1 MKKNTTTRSWLKV
14 FSQSYNIIT
23 LDRQTL
29 KEKFIFSFKGYQLFG
44 ILIYLLLLVSFLFFF
59 LIAFG
64 PLAKL
69 LPETQF
75 TQKKDLIELV
85 VMVDSLEKSLVL
97 KTNYINILR
106 QSLHG
111 NHPDSSHKFNSV
123 VSTIKNISAKKS
135 KEDSVLRQL
144 VESEDFYNIP
154 INTSVVL
161 EDLVFFQPINGIV
174 TTEFNLNEKHFG
186 IDVVSV
192 KDQSVKSCLD
202 GIVLFS
208 GWSTEYGHVII
219 IQHSD
224 NIVSLYMHNSTVTK
238 QSNESVLAGEVIGIV
253 GNSGHLSS
261 GPHLHFEL
269 WQNGNPI
276 NPLEYID
283 F

>member
-1 MKKNTTTRSWLKV
+1 MKNQNSSGGWLKV
-14 FSQSYNIIT
+14 LSQSYNIVT
-23 LDRQTL
+23 LDKQTL
-29 KEKFIFSFKGYQLFG
+29 KERLIVSFRGYQFVG
-44 ILIYLLLLVSFLFFF
+44 GLIYLLLLVSFLFFF

-85 VMVDSLEKSLVL
+85 VMVDSLEKNLTL

-106 QSLHG
+106 QSLKG
-111 NHPDSSHKFNSV
+111 AHPDSSHKFNSV
-123 VSTIKNISAKKS
+123 VSTIKNISQNKS
-135 KEDSVLRQL
+135 KEDSALRVL
-144 VESEDFYNIP
+144 VESEDLYNIP
-154 INTSVVL
+154 TNTNIVL
-161 EDLVFFQPINGIV
+161 EDLIFFQPIKGII
-174 TTEFNLNEKHFG
+174 TTQFNPNEKHYG
-186 IDVVSV
+186 VDVVSV
-192 KDQSVKSCLD
+192 KDHSVKSCLD
-202 GIVLFS
+202 GVVLFA

-224 NIVSLYMHNSTVTK
+224 NIISVYMHNSTVTK
-238 QSNESVLAGEVIGIV
+238 QANELVMAGEVIGIV